1 MYFTSMTM
9 IMTMM
14 IIIMMII
21 IIIMI
26 TIIMMAI
33 SMITA
38 MNKIIS
44 TSPLQSSIGPY
55 RPDSERDFGYM
66 W

>member
-14 IIIMMII
+14 

-38 MNKIIS
+38 MNKMIS
-44 TSPLQSSIGPY
+44 TSPLKSSIGPY
-55 RPDSERDFGYM
+55 RSDSERDFGYM